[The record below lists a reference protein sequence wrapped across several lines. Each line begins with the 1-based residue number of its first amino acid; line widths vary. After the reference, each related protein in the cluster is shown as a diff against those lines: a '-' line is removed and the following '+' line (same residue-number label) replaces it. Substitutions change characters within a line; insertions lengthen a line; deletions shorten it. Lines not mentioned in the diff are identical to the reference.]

1 MKLLLSVARVYLIF
15 FGASGFL
22 FGQLFFGQFSWAA
35 MLAGV
40 FGVAG
45 GLLGQRIAVELRL
58 LTIAVCA
65 AGIAGVAMD
74 AFHYYAELQSPGNY
88 YAWFLI
94 GPYAAALVFIGY
106 LNARP
111 THTSAVA

>member
-1 MKLLLSVARVYLIF
+1 MKFLLNVARVYVIF

-40 FGVAG
+40 SGVAA
-45 GLLGQRIAVELRL
+45 GLLGQRITAAARF

-65 AGIAGVAMD
+65 TGIAGVAMD
-74 AFHYYAELQSPGNY
+74 AFHYYSELHSPGNY
-88 YAWFLI
+88 YAWFFI
-94 GPYAAALVFIGY
+94 GPFAAALIFIGY
-106 LNARP
+106 LNARLA
-111 THTSAVA
+111 HTSAVA

>member
-1 MKLLLSVARVYLIF
+1 MKTLLIVARVYVIF

-40 FGVAG
+40 SGVVG
-45 GLLGQRIAVELRL
+45 GLLGQRIAVELRF

-65 AGIAGVAMD
+65 TGIAGVAMD
-74 AFHYYAELQSPGNY
+74 ALHYYSELNTPGNY
-88 YAWFLI
+88 YAWIFI
-94 GPYAAALVFIGY
+94 GPFAAALAFIGY
-106 LNARP
+106 LYARP
-111 THTSAVA
+111 AHTSADA